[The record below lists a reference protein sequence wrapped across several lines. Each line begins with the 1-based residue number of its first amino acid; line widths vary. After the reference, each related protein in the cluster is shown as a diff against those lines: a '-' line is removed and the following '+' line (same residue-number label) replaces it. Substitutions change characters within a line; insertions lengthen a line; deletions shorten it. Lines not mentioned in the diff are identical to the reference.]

1 MEQIITEFTNNETT
15 YKITMD
21 RFEQFS
27 IYIDNN
33 KVKCNLSCYDVMK
46 CLAAVAED

>member
-1 MEQIITEFTNNETT
+1 MEQIITEFTNNGTI

-33 KVKCNLSCYDVMK
+33 KVKCNLNCYEVMK
-46 CLAAVAED
+46 YLAVVAED